1 MFVLWF
7 VLTMDA
13 DMEKPIIFC
22 KYYRLSERWYWI
34 VRPSFKPWKR
44 LTDEEKRMRELPDDS
59 ERMKVYARVI
69 RQRDGTKLVN
79 IENASHSLLFS
90 HTFD

>member
-1 MFVLWF
+1 MYKLNDAAVEKLAGLDRHKAFVLVPVPNVMF
-7 VLTMDA
+7 DLRDV
-13 DMEKPIIFC
+13 
-22 KYYRLSERWYWI
+22 
-34 VRPSFKPWKR
+34 
-44 LTDEEKRMRELPDDS
+44 LPDDS